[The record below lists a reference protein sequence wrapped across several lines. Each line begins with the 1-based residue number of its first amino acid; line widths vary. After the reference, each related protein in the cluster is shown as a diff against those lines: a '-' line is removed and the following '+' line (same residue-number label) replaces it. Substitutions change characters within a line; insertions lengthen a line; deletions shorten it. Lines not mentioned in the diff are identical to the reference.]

1 MSYQYMELNI
11 DLSIY
16 ILWIYRT
23 PLLDDAASERVP
35 LKPELTDNNTRCTL
49 EYQPNNKEENKLMGN
64 KTNTLVVSYEVER
77 DGEENEIQVQICL
90 CGLSVC
96 LFVYLSVCLFVCLVC
111 LRVCV

>member
-35 LKPELTDNNTRCTL
+35 LKPELTDNNTRCIL
-49 EYQPNNKEENKLMGN
+49 EYQPNNKEEEKLMGN

-77 DGEENEIQVQICL
+77 DGEENEIQV
-90 CGLSVC
+90 
-96 LFVYLSVCLFVCLVC
+96 
-111 LRVCV
+111 